1 MLVAS
6 DKASSSGGESSHRRA
21 VTARPAS
28 ATLCDA
34 PRAAGHH
41 GPITRL
47 VLAGNPSFCDLAR
60 DGRWRDFDG
69 DADDCPPLRND
80 LSALSQVHAER
91 RAYYTYRE
99 VPGPAEAFAD
109 EFPSNGA

>member
-1 MLVAS
+1 MLHPRVTML
-6 DKASSSGGESSHRRA
+6 EPSHRRA

-80 LSALSQVHAER
+80 LSESAAPGETAAS
-91 RAYYTYRE
+91 RAGMDSR
-99 VPGPAEAFAD
+99 D
-109 EFPSNGA
+109 